1 MMRAWRFSILATL
14 VGISFSPAARTQ
26 VPRYQGWVSDY
37 ARVLDAS
44 SKAHLFALIQELKD
58 KTGAEIAVLTVD
70 TTGGED
76 IGDYALAVAEEWKP
90 GEKDKD
96 NGVVFVSAVQD
107 RKMYILVG
115 YGLEGILPDGKV
127 GGIEDQYVIPA
138 FKRGDYGGGIRAGVS
153 ALAEVIAEDAGVSLN
168 QAPRSPLR
176 PDRGPNLNLGHF
188 LLILIVFLFL
198 GRLLFV
204 PFWGW
209 GRPGRRYFGSSGG
222 FGGFGGGGFGGGGFG
237 GFGGGG
243 FGGGGA
249 GRGW

>member
-1 MMRAWRFSILATL
+1 MIRVGRFLILAAL
-14 VGISFSPAARTQ
+14 VGISFPTAARIT

-44 SKAHLFALIQELKD
+44 TQTQLTALIQELKD

-76 IGDYALAVAEEWKP
+76 IFDYALAVAEDWKP
-90 GEKDKD
+90 GEKGKD

-107 RKMYILVG
+107 RKVYILVG

-127 GGIEDQYVIPA
+127 GGIEDEYVIPA
-138 FKRGDYGGGIRAGVS
+138 FKRGDYGEGILAGVS
-153 ALAEVIAEDAGVSLN
+153 ALAQVIAKDAGVTLN
-168 QAPRSPLR
+168 QASQYPMRQ
-176 PDRGPNLNLGHF
+176 DRGPNLNFGHLF
-188 LLILIVFLFL
+188 LLLIVFLFL
-198 GRLLFV
+198 GRLLLV

-222 FGGFGGGGFGGGGFG
+222 FGGFGGGGFGGGFG